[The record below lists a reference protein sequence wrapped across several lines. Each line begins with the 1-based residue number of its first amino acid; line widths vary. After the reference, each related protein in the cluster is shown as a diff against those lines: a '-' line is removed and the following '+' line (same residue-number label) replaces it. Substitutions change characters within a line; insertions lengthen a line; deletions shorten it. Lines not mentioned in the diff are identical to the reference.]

1 MKESMEQVYR
11 KYKGLMFSLAYQ
23 MTGSVAEAED
33 IVQETFVA
41 LADANINDILHV
53 KSYLCKAVTNRCL
66 DTLKSARWKREQY
79 VGEWLPEP
87 LFDDRGAHDPLHAVI
102 AEESVS
108 YSLLVLLDTLSPA
121 ERAVY
126 VLRTA
131 LDLEYRAIAEML
143 DKTEASCRKLYSR
156 AQQRLK
162 ASGLPQNT
170 VPARSRKLIEQL
182 IQAISRADATA
193 LVQLLT
199 EDAVLISDG
208 GGKARAALRPIFSG
222 KRVAAFWLGVWPKWA
237 DHSAIEIRSINGED
251 GIAVYSQGELKV
263 TIQLRLSQEKD
274 RIERMYMIV
283 NPEKLAHLQK

>member
-1 MKESMEQVYR
+1 MEQVYR

>member
-1 MKESMEQVYR
+1 MEQVYR

-237 DHSAIEIRSINGED
+237 EHSAIEIRSINGED

>member
-1 MKESMEQVYR
+1 MEQVYR

-162 ASGLPQNT
+162 ASGLPLNT

-237 DHSAIEIRSINGED
+237 EHSAIEIRSINGED

>member
-1 MKESMEQVYR
+1 MEQVYR

-87 LFDDRGAHDPLHAVI
+87 LFDERGANDPLQAVI

-237 DHSAIEIRSINGED
+237 EHSAIEIRSINGED

>member
-1 MKESMEQVYR
+1 MEQVYR

-87 LFDDRGAHDPLHAVI
+87 LFDERGANDPLHAVI

-222 KRVAAFWLGVWPKWA
+222 KRVASFWLGVWPKWA
-237 DHSAIEIRSINGED
+237 EHSAIEIRSINGED